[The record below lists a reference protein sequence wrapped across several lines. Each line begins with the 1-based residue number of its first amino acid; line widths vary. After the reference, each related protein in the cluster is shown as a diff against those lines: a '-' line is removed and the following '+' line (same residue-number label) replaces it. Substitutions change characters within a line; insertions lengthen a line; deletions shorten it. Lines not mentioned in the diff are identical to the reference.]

1 MQSYFAL
8 GRTDPST
15 GPCSEACQ
23 QLSPERATDDCV
35 EFDSP
40 IAAAARTIARVP
52 DRPHHLP
59 ASFIGGF
66 GQPDVRAPLLL
77 RIARVCVRRKDP
89 DKLLPSVKAERIG
102 FEYGIY
108 DVDAPDADLPADY
121 AETEWRKY
129 ESKLPR
135 AIRAFDSGTAGPGD
149 WQAILL
155 HLRATWARHP
165 DFARD
170 VGDQKAAQGVI
181 GLTSDDVQRL
191 RKQVLADT
199 SVMSGCRFALLR
211 RGPGAPR
218 FLTDDKGFTP
228 IGEPGRPP
236 GVLFPLSGALAVLM
250 ALGTAQP
257 GDDYGQGP
265 YADRTVNAKGAE
277 ILNAA
282 TWDHV
287 GIRCVIGHPD
297 DVAYIGSLRDHDRE
311 LRVKIRY
318 GPYRGNREPGFFDW
332 S

>member
-1 MQSYFAL
+1 M
-8 GRTDPST
+8 T
-15 GPCSEACQ
+15 
-23 QLSPERATDDCV
+23 
-35 EFDSP
+35 
-40 IAAAARTIARVP
+40 RVP
-52 DRPHHLP
+52 QRPHHLP

-66 GQPDVRAPLLL
+66 GQPDTRDPLDL

-89 DKLLPSVKAERIG
+89 DKLLPNMKAEDIC

-108 DVDAPDADLPADY
+108 DVEAPDADLPADY
-121 AETEWRKY
+121 AEREWKKY

-135 AIRAFDSGTAGPGD
+135 AIRALGSGAADPGD
-149 WQAILL
+149 WQAVLA

-170 VGDQKAAQGVI
+170 VADQKAAQGVT

-191 RKQVLADT
+191 RKQALAGIPAM
-199 SVMSGCRFALLR
+199 MSGCRFALLR

-228 IGEPGRPP
+228 VGEPGRPP
-236 GVLFPLSGALAVLM
+236 GVLFPLSGAVAVLM
-250 ALGTAQP
+250 ALGAAQP
-257 GDDYGQGP
+257 GDDYEQGP
-265 YADRTVNAKGAE
+265 YAERTVNAKGIE

-287 GIRCVIGHPD
+287 GIRCVIGHPGD
-297 DVAYIGSLRDHDRE
+297 AAYIGSLQDHGRE